1 MRAAARAR
9 GASVRLALFTRAMI
23 RTYKGIRPELGAR
36 AYVDASAQV
45 VGAVELGEDASVWMN
60 TVIRGD
66 VNRIRLGA
74 RTNVQD
80 NCVLHVTAQ
89 HPTVLADDVTVG
101 HSATLHGCTIE
112 RHCLVGIGA
121 IVLNGAVVGEE
132 SIVAA
137 GALVPEGMQVPPRS
151 VVMGAPAK
159 VKREVTEEERAG
171 LRRYAENYV
180 RYKDEYRAEAGE

>member
-1 MRAAARAR
+1 
-9 GASVRLALFTRAMI
+9 V
-23 RTYKGIRPELGAR
+23 IRPYKSMRPRLGTR
-36 AYVDASAQV
+36 TFVDPSAQV
-45 VGAVELGEDASVWMN
+45 IGDVELGDDASIWMN
-60 TVIRGD
+60 TVVRGD
-66 VNRIRLGA
+66 VNRIRIGA

-89 HPTVLADDVTVG
+89 HATTLAEDVTVG
-101 HSATLHGCTIE
+101 HSVTLHGCTIE
-112 RHCLVGIGA
+112 RRCLLGIGA

-137 GALVPEGMQVPPRS
+137 GALVPEGMAVPPRS

-159 VKREVTEEERAG
+159 VRRPVTEEERDG

-180 RYKDEYRAEAGE
+180 AYKEDYRAAGEAE

>member
-1 MRAAARAR
+1 
-9 GASVRLALFTRAMI
+9 MI
-23 RTYKGIRPELGAR
+23 RSYKGIRPSLGAR
-36 AYVDASAQV
+36 AWVDTSAQV
-45 VGAVELGEDASVWMN
+45 IGAVELGEDASVWMN

-101 HSATLHGCTIE
+101 HSVTLHGCTIE
-112 RHCLVGIGA
+112 KLCLVGIGA
-121 IVLNGAVVGEE
+121 IVLNGALIGEE

-159 VKREVTEEERAG
+159 VRREVSEDERAS

-180 RYKDEYRAEAGE
+180 RYKDDYRSAEGA

>member
-1 MRAAARAR
+1 
-9 GASVRLALFTRAMI
+9 MI
-23 RTYKGIRPELGAR
+23 RTYKGIRPKLGAR

-101 HSATLHGCTIE
+101 HSVTLHGCTIE
-112 RHCLVGIGA
+112 KHCLVGIGA

-171 LRRYAENYV
+171 LRRYTENYV

>member
-1 MRAAARAR
+1 
-9 GASVRLALFTRAMI
+9 MI
-23 RTYKGIRPELGAR
+23 RTYKGIRPKLGAR

-101 HSATLHGCTIE
+101 HSVTLHGCTIE
-112 RHCLVGIGA
+112 KHCLVGIGA

-171 LRRYAENYV
+171 LRRYAESYV

>member
-1 MRAAARAR
+1 
-9 GASVRLALFTRAMI
+9 MI
-23 RTYKGIRPELGAR
+23 RTYKGIKPKLGAR
-36 AYVDASAQV
+36 AYVDTSAQV
-45 VGAVELGEDASVWMN
+45 IGAVELGEDASVWMN

-66 VNRIRLGA
+66 VNRIHVGA

-101 HSATLHGCTIE
+101 HSVTLHGCTIE

-137 GALVPEGMQVPPRS
+137 GALVTEGTQVPPRS
-151 VVMGAPAK
+151 LVMGAPAK

-171 LRRYAENYV
+171 LRRYAERYV

>member
-1 MRAAARAR
+1 
-9 GASVRLALFTRAMI
+9 MI
-23 RTYKGIRPELGAR
+23 RTYKGIRPKLGAR

-101 HSATLHGCTIE
+101 HSVTLHGCTVE

>member
-1 MRAAARAR
+1 
-9 GASVRLALFTRAMI
+9 MI
-23 RTYKGIRPELGAR
+23 RPYKGIRPTLGAR
-36 AYVDASAQV
+36 AFVDPSAQV
-45 VGAVELGEDASVWMN
+45 IGAVELGEDASVWMN

-101 HSATLHGCTIE
+101 HSVTLHGCTIE
-112 RHCLVGIGA
+112 KLCLVGIGA

-159 VKREVTEEERAG
+159 VRREVTEDERAS

-180 RYKDEYRAEAGE
+180 RYKDDYRSAEGA

>member
-1 MRAAARAR
+1 
-9 GASVRLALFTRAMI
+9 MI
-23 RTYKGIRPELGAR
+23 RAYKGIRPALGAR
-36 AYVDASAQV
+36 AYVDPSAQV
-45 VGAVELGEDASVWMN
+45 IGAVEIAEDASVWMN

-66 VNRIRLGA
+66 VNQIRVGA

-89 HPTVLADDVTVG
+89 HPTVLAEDVTVG
-101 HSATLHGCTIE
+101 HSVTLHGCTIE
-112 RHCLVGIGA
+112 RLCLVGIGA
-121 IVLNGAVVGEE
+121 IVLNGVVVGAE

-159 VKREVTEEERAG
+159 VRREVSEQERAG

-180 RYKDEYRAEAGE
+180 RYKDEYRTAEAGE

>member
-1 MRAAARAR
+1 
-9 GASVRLALFTRAMI
+9 MI
-23 RTYKGIRPELGAR
+23 RSYKGIRPVLGAR
-36 AYVDASAQV
+36 AWVDASAQV
-45 VGAVELGEDASVWMN
+45 IGAVELGDDASVWMN
-60 TVIRGD
+60 TVVRGD

-101 HSATLHGCTIE
+101 HSVTLHGCTIE

-159 VKREVTEEERAG
+159 VRREVTVEERAG
-171 LRRYAENYV
+171 LRQYAERYV
-180 RYKDEYRAEAGE
+180 HYKDEYRAEAGE

>member
-1 MRAAARAR
+1 
-9 GASVRLALFTRAMI
+9 MI
-23 RTYKGIRPELGAR
+23 RTYKGIRPKLGAR

-45 VGAVELGEDASVWMN
+45 IGAVELGEDASVWMN

-74 RTNVQD
+74 RANVQD

-101 HSATLHGCTIE
+101 HSVTLHGCTIE

-137 GALVPEGMQVPPRS
+137 GALVPEGMRVPPRS

-159 VKREVTEEERAG
+159 VKRELTEEERAG

>member
-1 MRAAARAR
+1 
-9 GASVRLALFTRAMI
+9 MI
-23 RTYKGIRPELGAR
+23 RTYKGIRPKLGAR

-45 VGAVELGEDASVWMN
+45 IGAVELGDDASVWMN

-101 HSATLHGCTIE
+101 HSVTLHGCTIE
-112 RHCLVGIGA
+112 HHCLVGIGA
-121 IVLNGAVVGEE
+121 IVLNGALVGEE